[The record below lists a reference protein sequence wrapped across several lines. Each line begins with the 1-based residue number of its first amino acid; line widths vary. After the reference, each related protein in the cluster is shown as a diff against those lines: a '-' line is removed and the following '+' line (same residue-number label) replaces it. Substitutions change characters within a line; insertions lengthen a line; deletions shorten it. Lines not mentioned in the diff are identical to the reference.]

1 MSDSTL
7 KKLQDAY
14 QKLEEGD
21 SYTGPSANK
30 VYGKGGIEPV
40 KGYGDKAVKPVDR
53 KDGAQ
58 GAKEQGKADHGS
70 KEAVENS
77 VVKPVSREPGASGAK
92 EAAKNEHGT
101 DKAVEGTNVK
111 PVDREP
117 GSAGAPKEYNQDFRA
132 RVKSALGLP
141 LDDKLNQTGKG
152 LGK

>member
-1 MSDSTL
+1 MSDTTL

-14 QKLEEGD
+14 HKLEEGD
-21 SYTGPSANK
+21 SYTGPAANK

-40 KGYGDKAVKPVDR
+40 KGYGDKPVKPVDR
-53 KDGAQ
+53 KDGAT
-58 GAKEQGKADHGS
+58 GAKEQAKTEHGS
-70 KEAVENS
+70 KEAVDNS
-77 VVKPVSREPGASGAK
+77 VVKPVDRAPGATGAK
-92 EAAKNEHGT
+92 EQVKNEHGT

-117 GSAGAPKEYNQDFRA
+117 GSAGAPKEYNQDFRS
-132 RVKSALGLP
+132 RIRGALGLS